1 METLEEIKALY
12 EKHKDYLFRYFL
24 KLTGEEDSAY
34 DIVQNIFLNLLKDA
48 QTKQR
53 TTFHLSFLVQIGY
66 NIFLNEIKKKQ
77 KTYEREK
84 KFYVQNFENSSVEYT
99 IPQDQKHLFNTI
111 QQEILNLNVL
121 ERVKKTLM
129 MRLFQEEKI
138 ERIAQ
143 VLGVSKRTVLRD
155 LEFGLRELKKVLLE
169 KGIYKDV

>member
-24 KLTGEEDSAY
+24 KLTSEEDFAY

-53 TTFHLSFLVQIGY
+53 ATLHLSFLVQIGY

-77 KTYEREK
+77 KTYEIEK
-84 KFYVQNFENSSVEYT
+84 KFYIQNFENSFVEYS
-99 IPQDQKHLFNTI
+99 ISQDEKLLYNVI

-121 ERVKKTLM
+121 ERVKQALM
-129 MRLFQEEKI
+129 MRLFHEEKI

-169 KGIYKDV
+169 KGIYEDA